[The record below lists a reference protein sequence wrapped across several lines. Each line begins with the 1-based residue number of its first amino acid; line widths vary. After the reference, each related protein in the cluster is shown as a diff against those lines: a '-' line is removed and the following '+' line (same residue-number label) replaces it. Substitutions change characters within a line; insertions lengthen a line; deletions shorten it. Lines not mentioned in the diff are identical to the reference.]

1 MDPFFNNISHRKINI
16 SISATYPL
24 VRSCLQSLFENDRR
38 LSVIDGVDTTSEL
51 IEKISHNKTDVV
63 LVCLMENEG
72 ENIAVVADLLKAAPQ
87 TKVVILS
94 SPNSLLNHSAALK
107 LGVAGI
113 VGANQ
118 SGRVLIQAI
127 GQVSE
132 GEVWLNQKLITELL
146 NDSFNSS
153 SHSKHKNKGYSKGDG
168 LTKREL
174 EVVRMIGLGLNNKD
188 ISKKLAIGE
197 TTVRHHLSSI
207 YSKLNVEDRLNL
219 AIYAYRRGIVSP
231 PAKSV

>member
-1 MDPFFNNISHRKINI
+1 MDPFFNNISHRKV
-16 SISATYPL
+16 SISVLATQPL
-24 VRSCLQSLFENDRR
+24 IGSSLRSLLENDRR
-38 LSVIDGVDTTSEL
+38 LNVFDVVGEMPQF
-51 IEKISHNKTDVV
+51 IEKISDNEPDVV
-63 LVCLMENEG
+63 LICLIEKEG
-72 ENIAVVADLLKAAPQ
+72 EDIAGIADLLKAAPQ

-127 GQVSE
+127 RQVAE
-132 GEVWLNQKLITELL
+132 GEVWLNQKLITQLL
-146 NDSFNSS
+146 NDSFSS
-153 SHSKHKNKGYSKGDG
+153 PNNGKNKAYSKGDG

-174 EVVRMIGLGLNNKD
+174 EVVRMIGLGLTNKD
-188 ISKKLAIGE
+188 ISKKLHIGE

-207 YSKLNVEDRLNL
+207 YSKLDVEDRLNL

-231 PAKSV
+231 QAKSV

>member
-1 MDPFFNNISHRKINI
+1 MDSFFNNISHQKI
-16 SISATYPL
+16 SISILATYAL
-24 VRSCLQSLFENDRR
+24 VGSSLKSLLENDRR
-38 LSVIDGVDTTSEL
+38 LNVLNTFGTTLEF
-51 IEKISHNKTDVV
+51 IEKVSHNKPDVA
-63 LVCLMENEG
+63 LICLMENEG
-72 ENIAVVADLLKAAPQ
+72 ENIAVVSDLLKAAPH
-87 TKVVILS
+87 TKFVILS

-127 GQVSE
+127 RQVSE

-146 NDSFNSS
+146 NDSFNLSKDT
-153 SHSKHKNKGYSKGDG
+153 KHKNKGNSKSDD

-174 EVVRMIGLGLNNKD
+174 EVVRMIGLGLTNKD
-188 ISKKLAIGE
+188 ISKKMHIGE

-231 PAKSV
+231 QTQSV

>member
-16 SISATYPL
+16 TISATHAL
-24 VRSCLQSLFENDRR
+24 VRSSLRSLFENDRR
-38 LSVIDGVDTTSEL
+38 LSVLDTVGTTAEL
-51 IEKISHNKTDVV
+51 IEKSSRSKPDVV
-63 LVCLMENEG
+63 LICLTENEG
-72 ENIAVVADLLKAAPQ
+72 ENIAVIADLLKAAPQ

-94 SPNSLLNHSAALK
+94 SPNSSLNHAAALK

-127 GQVSE
+127 RQVSE

-153 SHSKHKNKGYSKGDG
+153 NNIKNKNKGYSKGDD

-188 ISKKLAIGE
+188 ISKKLDIGE

-231 PAKSV
+231 QADLV